1 MQRTKALALTA
12 DADDTGLIAYSDAS
26 YAPEGNRSHTG
37 WVVFFHR
44 SPVRWRSARQAFVTL
59 STAEAELVAGLD
71 AVVALQSEEAM
82 LSEFGVSSFDKTLRV
97 DSQSALAIAINQG
110 SWRTR
115 HLRVRANYLREQ
127 YETGEIIPVYCPGVD
142 QAADLLT
149 KALPSARILKLAAIW
164 GLLGHGTSRPAEAQA
179 CSEARTVGSGTM
191 AQQDLQLS
199 TLAVVLALFQ
209 VVGASSQSTDEDEDL
224 SLPVS
229 LDADLMLAVSIICIG
244 VCFIAVWEFLK
255 WCFQGVISRRET
267 GTAVSSLSPR
277 KARKLQR
284 LRDQTAQAIQ
294 AEISA
299 SEEAASSQSVAAASK
314 RRSSQTTRTG
324 REQAGGAPTRY
335 FATPEGTKLHRT
347 KNCSTLAHSHRFVE
361 FQVCQHCHGSAA
373 DHTQHSTG

>member
-1 MQRTKALALTA
+1 
-12 DADDTGLIAYSDAS
+12 
-26 YAPEGNRSHTG
+26 
-37 WVVFFHR
+37 
-44 SPVRWRSARQAFVTL
+44 
-59 STAEAELVAGLD
+59 
-71 AVVALQSEEAM
+71 M
-82 LSEFGVSSFDKTLRV
+82 LSEFGVSSFDKTLRI
-97 DSQSALAIAINQG
+97 DSQSALAIAIGQG

-127 YETGEIIPVYCPGVD
+127 YESGEIIPVYCPGVA

-149 KALPSARILKLAAIW
+149 KALPSARILELAAIW
-164 GLLGHGTSRPAEAQA
+164 GLLEHGISRPAEAQA
-179 CSEARTVGSGTM
+179 CSEARAMGSGTV

-199 TLAVVLALFQ
+199 TLAVLLALFQ

-255 WCFQGVISRRET
+255 WCFSSVIVRREA
-267 GTAVSSLSPR
+267 GTAASSLSPR

-299 SEEAASSQSVAAASK
+299 REEAASSQSVAAASK
-314 RRSSQTTRTG
+314 RRPSQTTRAE
-324 REQAGGAPTRY
+324 REQAGRWSSNARF

-347 KNCSTLAHSHRFVE
+347 KTCPTLANSHRFVE
-361 FQVCQHCHGSAA
+361 YQVCQQCHRSAA

>member
-1 MQRTKALALTA
+1 ML
-12 DADDTGLIAYSDAS
+12 S
-26 YAPEGNRSHTG
+26 EGNRSHTG
-37 WVVFFHR
+37 WVVFFHG
-44 SPVRWRSARQAFVTL
+44 SPVCWRSARQAFVTL

-71 AVVALQSEEAM
+71 AVVALQSAEAM

-97 DSQSALAIAINQG
+97 DSQSALAIAIGQG

-127 YETGEIIPVYCPGVD
+127 YESGEIIPVYCPGVE

-149 KALPSARILKLAAIW
+149 KALPSAKILELAAIW
-164 GLLGHGTSRPAEAQA
+164 GLLEHGTSRPAEAEA
-179 CSEARTVGSGTM
+179 YSEARTVGSGTV
-191 AQQDLQLS
+191 AQQDLHLS
-199 TLAVVLALFQ
+199 TLAVVLALFQVFQ

-255 WCFQGVISRRET
+255 WCFQSVFVRREA
-267 GTAVSSLSPR
+267 GTTASSLSPR

-299 SEEAASSQSVAAASK
+299 REEAASSQSRASMFLTVAAKTNSV
-314 RRSSQTTRTG
+314 
-324 REQAGGAPTRY
+324 TRY
-335 FATPEGTKLHRT
+335 GTEQ
-347 KNCSTLAHSHRFVE
+347 STGSWQHESGPVHQIPDPGPNGSHPWSHRVPR
-361 FQVCQHCHGSAA
+361 GSASFLGPR
-373 DHTQHSTG
+373 TV

>member
-1 MQRTKALALTA
+1 
-12 DADDTGLIAYSDAS
+12 
-26 YAPEGNRSHTG
+26 
-37 WVVFFHR
+37 
-44 SPVRWRSARQAFVTL
+44 
-59 STAEAELVAGLD
+59 
-71 AVVALQSEEAM
+71 M

-97 DSQSALAIAINQG
+97 DSQSALAIAIGQG

-127 YETGEIIPVYCPGVD
+127 YESGEIIPVYCPGVE

-149 KALPSARILKLAAIW
+149 KALPSARILELAAIW
-164 GLLGHGTSRPAEAQA
+164 GLLEHGTSRPAEAEA
-179 CSEARTVGSGTM
+179 YSEARTVGSGTV
-191 AQQDLQLS
+191 AQQDLHLS

-209 VVGASSQSTDEDEDL
+209 VEGASSQSTDEDEDL

-255 WCFQGVISRRET
+255 WCFQSVLVRREA
-267 GTAVSSLSPR
+267 GTTASSLSPR

-299 SEEAASSQSVAAASK
+299 REEAASSQSATAASK
-314 RRSSQTTRTG
+314 RRPSQTTRAE
-324 REQAGGAPTRY
+324 REQAGGAPTRF

-347 KNCSTLAHSHRFVE
+347 KTCPTLANSHKFVE
-361 FQVCQHCHGSAA
+361 YQVCQQCHRSAA

>member
-1 MQRTKALALTA
+1 MQRTKALSLTA
-12 DADDTGLIAYSDAS
+12 NADDTGLIAYSDAS

-37 WVVFFHR
+37 WVVFLHG
-44 SPVRWRSARQAFVTL
+44 SPVCWRSARQSFVTL

-71 AVVALQSEEAM
+71 AVVALQSAEAM

-97 DSQSALAIAINQG
+97 DSQSALAIAIGQG

-127 YETGEIIPVYCPGVD
+127 YESGEIIPVYCPGVE

-149 KALPSARILKLAAIW
+149 KALPSARILELAAIW
-164 GLLGHGTSRPAEAQA
+164 GLLEHGTVRPAEAETGSQA
-179 CSEARTVGSGTM
+179 QTAGVGTL

-199 TLAVVLALFQ
+199 TVAVLLALFQ
-209 VVGASSQSTDEDEDL
+209 VVGAASQSTDEEEDL
-224 SLPVS
+224 SLPVP

-244 VCFIAVWEFLK
+244 ICFIAVWELFK
-255 WCFQGVISRRET
+255 WCLQGVISRREA

-299 SEEAASSQSVAAASK
+299 REDAASSQSVAAAP
-314 RRSSQTTRTG
+314 RRRPSQTTRT

-347 KNCSTLAHSHRFVE
+347 KTCSTLTHSHRFVE
-361 FQVCQHCHGSAA
+361 FQVCQQCHGSAA